1 MTRFITL
8 LTFILLFSCNHK
20 NSSGKPSTNNIEV
33 DFTIAFGSCNNQRL
47 PNVLWKEI
55 LKNNPDVWVW
65 GGDNIYADTDDMKIM
80 RSYYNEVKN
89 NEDYKNFKSKVEVI
103 GTWDDHDFG
112 INDGGTEFIKK
123 DSAQQLFLDFFDVPL
138 NDPRR
143 DRRGVYYSRK
153 FIVGDKSIKTIIL
166 DTRYFRTALTTDPS
180 GNQRYIP
187 NVNNEGTIL
196 GNVQWTWLENELINS
211 IADFNIIMSSIQV
224 LSHEHG
230 FETWGNMSHE
240 VAKLKSLIV
249 SSKAKR
255 VILLSGDRHLSE
267 ISAIDLVGLNYP
279 LYDFTSSGLTHTY
292 ESYHF
297 EPNEYRKSKVITT
310 KNFGLLKFDLQSNT
324 VTMELRGLENT
335 LLESMVQKY

>member
-1 MTRFITL
+1 MKNFIALMTFLVI
-8 LTFILLFSCNHK
+8 FSCNNR
-20 NSSGKPSTNNIEV
+20 NSSREQRINDIEV

-55 LKNNPDVWVW
+55 LKNDPDAWIW

-80 RSYYNEVKN
+80 RSYYNDFKN
-89 NEDYKNFKSKVEVI
+89 NEDYKDFISKVEVI
-103 GTWDDHDFG
+103 GTWDDHDYG

-138 NDPRR
+138 NDSRR
-143 DRRGVYYSRK
+143 NRRGVYYSQK

-180 GNQRYIP
+180 GNKRYIP

-196 GNVQWTWLENELINS
+196 GNAQWTWLENELNNS
-211 IADFNIIMSSIQV
+211 NADFNIIMSSIQV

-230 FETWGNMSHE
+230 FETWGNMPHE
-240 VAKLKSLIV
+240 VEKLKSLIV

-255 VILLSGDRHLSE
+255 VLILSGDRHLSE
-267 ISAIDLVGLNYP
+267 ISATDLIGLNYP

-292 ESYHF
+292 ESYKF

-310 KNFGLLKFDLQSNT
+310 KNFGLLKFNLQSNT
-324 VTMELRGLENT
+324 VTMELRGLGNT
-335 LLESMVQKY
+335 LLESMAQKY